1 MAKVGIWGIEG
12 LPRIGAPGAV
22 ANRSSAGNGG
32 EPCLEGRADARTAIQ
47 AARDEIGYLG

>member
-12 LPRIGAPGAV
+12 LPRIGAPARLETALLPGMA
-22 ANRSSAGNGG
+22 ANHVWKAGPTQ
-32 EPCLEGRADARTAIQ
+32 ERPWQ